1 MLQQFRRVGDFHPE
15 LLLLSVRKPLLH
27 QLANEVRRS
36 ITDPSQY
43 SAHHQKR
50 RLQTLIEA
58 FLARVDPLD
67 SVDEATLLIELLK
80 LCDVLLVH
88 HVNAISCTDGQEH
101 AQIKKV
107 VFLELIDRLSNLL
120 FLELAGA
127 LGDQITQGGKF
138 VL

>member
-27 QLANEVRRS
+27 QLANEVGRS

-43 SAHHQKR
+43 SAHHQQR

-107 VFLELIDRLSNLL
+107 VFLELMDRLSNLL